1 MPNGRRC
8 VAHFAHR
15 KRQHSFKNLFAYA
28 DVPLAAYMW
37 DHKTVTGR
45 TVWASTEEE

>member
-1 MPNGRRC
+1 MPNARRC
-8 VAHFAHR
+8 VARFAHR

-37 DHKTVTGR
+37 DDKTVTER
-45 TVWASTEEE
+45 TVSASMEEV